1 MAGGAVVVE
10 AGSRRIVV
18 MMLAAVM
25 AVACLWPLAVAA
37 QGAGAPQDEAARRAE
52 AEAALEAGGRAGT
65 RGPAD
70 IALIDQGVLKLRADH
85 IFIPRAEGARIMR
98 ALGNVMS
105 EETLVGLIMG
115 LRPTDNWIVVARYIK
130 EGYIKD
136 DDARDWNA
144 DDLLQQLKEGTEAA
158 NRDRAARGFPEVEI
172 LGWVEQPAYDPANH
186 RLVWSL
192 LSKAKGEP
200 EGAVKG
206 INYNTYALGREGYFS
221 LNLLTSSDR
230 ITADKPVAHA
240 LLADLTYALGK
251 RYEDFDPGTDR
262 VAAYGL
268 AALVG
273 GAALAKK
280 LGLFAVIAA
289 FAAKFAKVIIVAVIA
304 LGAGLVSLLRR
315 RPKAG
320 PPAG

>member
-1 MAGGAVVVE
+1 MAGAVVVV
-10 AGSRRIVV
+10 GTGIRRIVV

-25 AVACLWPLAVAA
+25 AVACLRPLPVAA
-37 QGAGAPQDEAARRAE
+37 QGAPAPQDEAARRAE
-52 AEAALEAGGRAGT
+52 ADAALEAGGRAGT

-70 IALIDQGVLKLRADH
+70 IALIDQAVLKLPADH
-85 IFIPRAEGARIMR
+85 IFIPKGEGARILR
-98 ALGNVMS
+98 ALGNTVS
-105 EETLVGLIMG
+105 EETFVGLIMG
-115 LRPTDNWIVVARYIK
+115 LRPTDNWIVVTRYIK

-136 DDARDWNA
+136 DDAKDWNA

-172 LGWVEQPAYDPANH
+172 LGWVERPAYDPAAH

-192 LSKAKGEP
+192 LSKSKGEP

-206 INYNTYALGREGYFS
+206 INYNTYALGRDGYFS

-230 ITADKPVAHA
+230 IEADKPVAHA
-240 LLADLTYALGK
+240 LLANLTYALGK
-251 RYEDFDPGTDR
+251 RYDDFSPGTDR

-273 GAALAKK
+273 GAAIAKK
-280 LGLFAVIAA
+280 LGLFAIIAA
-289 FAAKFAKVIIVAVIA
+289 FAAKFAKVIAVAAIA
-304 LGAGLVSLLRR
+304 LGAGLTKFFRR
-315 RPKAG
+315 KPQSG
-320 PPAG
+320 PPG